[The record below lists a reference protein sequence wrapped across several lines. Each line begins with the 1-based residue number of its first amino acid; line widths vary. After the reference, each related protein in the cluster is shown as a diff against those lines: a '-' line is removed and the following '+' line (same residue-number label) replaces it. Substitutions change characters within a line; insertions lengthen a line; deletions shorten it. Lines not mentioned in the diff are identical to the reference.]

1 MGVAGP
7 LWQLLVV
14 WSGHVDQHGFCA
26 TLGPHTHVFRHS
38 AGLRGSRVLPQAHLA
53 EKALTMPPIT
63 DHPLRY
69 ATVNELHARPF
80 PALGVPSTAVYV
92 AIKEPFAA
100 VNRDREKDRS
110 HLLALLDRHGSPHPQ
125 PGATHFQGPI
135 GRAELKWESH
145 TEFVTYTA
153 FSPGLSKRPFDPA
166 DAELLPEDWLAD
178 APGKRLTSVLIRIEG
193 MPDTEDELFAK
204 LDEWFVPESLAVSR
218 VVDGAAVIA
227 GDFRIDPAGHMRF
240 AVFVKEGTGQRRVGR
255 IVQRLCEIETYR
267 AMSMLGLMRSRDLSA
282 RLNALD
288 PRLSGL
294 VEGLDN
300 AVPAPEA
307 ALHDL
312 LTISAELE
320 SLAVHFSFRFGATAA
335 YEAIVNQRIEV
346 LREQRIEGRQTFA
359 EFMMRRYD
367 PAMRTVKSAE
377 GRLQSMADRAQ
388 RAAELLRTRVDVER
402 SAQNQKLLESMDKRA
417 DLQLRLQ
424 RTVEGL
430 STVAISYYAV
440 NLTAYLAYPLTEPLG
455 LTHGMTMA
463 ILTPVIVLAVWLGIR
478 RIRNHLD

>member
-1 MGVAGP
+1 
-7 LWQLLVV
+7 
-14 WSGHVDQHGFCA
+14 
-26 TLGPHTHVFRHS
+26 
-38 AGLRGSRVLPQAHLA
+38 
-53 EKALTMPPIT
+53 MPT
-63 DHPLRY
+63 SLDHPLRY

-80 PALGVPSTAVYV
+80 PSVEVPSTAVYV
-92 AIKEPFAA
+92 AIKEPSQAH
-100 VNRDREKDRS
+100 NRDRGRDLA
-110 HLLALLDRHGSPHPQ
+110 HLLALLDRNSTPHPQ

-135 GRAELKWESH
+135 GRAQLKWESH

-153 FSPGLSKRPFDPA
+153 FTKGLSVRPFDPVEA
-166 DAELLPEDWLAD
+166 AVLPEDWLAE
-178 APGKRLTSVLIRIEG
+178 APGKRLTSVMIRVAP
-193 MPDTEDELFAK
+193 MPESEAALLAEIDD
-204 LDEWFVPESLAVSR
+204 WFVPESLAVSR

-240 AVFVKEGTGQRRVGR
+240 AVFVQPGTGPRRVGR

-267 AMSMLGLMRSRDLSA
+267 AMSMLGLMRSRELSG
-282 RLNALD
+282 RLNTLD
-288 PRLSGL
+288 PRLSAL
-294 VEGLDN
+294 VSGLDN
-300 AVPAPEA
+300 VEPSPEA

-312 LTISAELE
+312 LTISSELE
-320 SLAVHFSFRFGATAA
+320 SLAVQFSFRFGATAA

-346 LREQRIEGRQTFA
+346 LRETRIEGRQTFA

-377 GRLQSMADRAQ
+377 GRLAAMAERAE

-402 SAQNQKLLESMDKRA
+402 SAQNQKLLESMDRRA

-440 NLTAYLAYPLTEPLG
+440 NLAAYLAYPLTEPLD

-463 ILTPVIVLAVWLGIR
+463 ILTPFIVGAVWLGVR
-478 RIRNHLD
+478 RIRNHIG

>member
-1 MGVAGP
+1 ME
-7 LWQLLVV
+7 
-14 WSGHVDQHGFCA
+14 
-26 TLGPHTHVFRHS
+26 FRIQPGYP
-38 AGLRGSRVLPQAHLA
+38 ARVPTRPRTPA
-53 EKALTMPPIT
+53 MPPIP

-80 PALGVPSTAVYV
+80 PAVEVPSTAVYV
-92 AIKEPFAA
+92 AIKEPVQAH
-100 VNRDREKDRS
+100 NRDRARDVA
-110 HLLALLDRHGSPHPQ
+110 HLLGLLDRNGTAHPQ

-153 FSPGLSKRPFDPA
+153 FTRGVSKRPFDPVE
-166 DAELLPEDWLAD
+166 AEVLPGDWLAE
-178 APGKRLTSVLIRIEG
+178 APGKRLTSVMIRVAP
-193 MPDTEDELFAK
+193 MPASEAELMAQ
-204 LDEWFVPESLAVSR
+204 LDDWFVPESLAVSR

-240 AVFVKEGTGQRRVGR
+240 AVFVQPGTGPRRVGR

-282 RLNALD
+282 RLNTLD
-288 PRLSGL
+288 PKLSAL
-294 VEGLDN
+294 VSGLDN
-300 AVPAPEA
+300 AEPAPEV
-307 ALHDL
+307 ALHNL

-320 SLAVHFSFRFGATAA
+320 SLAVQFSFRFGATAA

-346 LREQRIEGRQTFA
+346 LRETRIQGRQTFA

-377 GRLQSMADRAQ
+377 GRLKAMAERAE

-402 SAQNQKLLESMDKRA
+402 SAQNQRLLESMDRRA

-440 NLTAYLAYPLTEPLG
+440 NLAAYLAYPLTEPLG
-455 LTHGMTMA
+455 MTHGMTMA
-463 ILTPVIVLAVWLGIR
+463 ILTPVIVIAVWLGIR